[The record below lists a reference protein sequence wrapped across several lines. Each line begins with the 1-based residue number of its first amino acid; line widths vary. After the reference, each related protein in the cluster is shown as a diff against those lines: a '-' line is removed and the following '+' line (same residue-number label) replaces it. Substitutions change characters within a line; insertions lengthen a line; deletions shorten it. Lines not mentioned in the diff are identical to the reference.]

1 MQRHPFA
8 VGSGASCPSSVAKT
22 TSRRA
27 SFRSNRTLGNVQAS
41 ANRFERTIR
50 APRPLAQPECPH
62 ESHRVVRRPSA
73 ARHCRLLP
81 VEPGRDGR
89 SMLGPLL
96 ESHAPLDWVVI
107 LLGTNDCGPT
117 YRRDAGEIAFGC
129 ATLLWTVL
137 KASAGPAG
145 RVPHML
151 LVSPPAFGKF
161 SPFMELFFR
170 GGEATGRA
178 LASAY
183 ATVAEACGARFLDAA
198 SVLPPGPVDGVHPD
212 AEGHR
217 RLGEAISKV
226 ITG

>member
-1 MQRHPFA
+1 MKTVLCYGDSITWGYNPVDGSRFPFEQRWPGVLQA
-8 VGSGASCPSSVAKT
+8 ALGS
-22 TSRRA
+22 
-27 SFRSNRTLGNVQAS
+27 SFRIIEEGLSGRTVATDS
-41 ANRFERTIR
+41 WI
-50 APRPLAQPECPH
+50 
-62 ESHRVVRRPSA
+62 
-73 ARHCRLLP
+73 LP
-81 VEPGRDGR
+81 NRDGR

-129 ATLLWTVL
+129 ATLLWTVQ

-145 RVPHML
+145 GVPHML
-151 LVSPPAFGKF
+151 LASPPAFGKF

-170 GGEATGRA
+170 GGEATARA

-183 ATVAEACGARFLDAA
+183 ATVAEACGARFFDAA

-212 AEGHR
+212 AEGQR
-217 RLGEAISKV
+217 RLGEAIAKV
-226 ITG
+226 IRA